1 MAGAWDVVADALGF
15 GPSGNDRASSDW
27 AAWGH
32 EEICSMLETS
42 VDPADID
49 DAARAWRDQARHADD
64 LVTGLTRDLQAIVFD
79 GWRGASADAA
89 LTALGPINQWSADQ
103 AETAERTTGLMD
115 DSASSTAQAKSAVP
129 PPVSHDWNESLRS
142 FGIAGG
148 VGVFVDAVAQEQQK
162 VDAHAEAVRVM
173 TTVYSAPIND
183 HQAAVPTYP
192 QLADPTVQPPEQLPD
207 IGPVP
212 GNLYSATGS
221 AATGAAGTRA
231 AATGRAATGGSG
243 AGGPGGGSAH
253 GGGHVSYPPPTA
265 ATLQGVAGG
274 PASQHGG
281 QVAPDQPVRRS
292 QHVGGQVAAAAAAAG
307 VPIMAPIA
315 ESRIRRALGGG
326 LRPGGAGAGGGHP
339 SGADHLSSR
348 HLSGAGQVSGR
359 ASPGNTAELGPRP
372 TGAAAEIGRGAGTRA
387 GDLMAPMGAGRG
399 KDGEDSEHRRPSY
412 LIEMD
417 DIFTDGRKVA
427 PAVIGADPPE
437 QDC

>member
-1 MAGAWDVVADALGF
+1 MARAWDVVADALGF
-15 GPSGNDRASSDW
+15 GPSGNDHASSNW

-32 EEICSMLETS
+32 EEICSMLQTS

-49 DAARAWRDQARHADD
+49 DAARAWRQQGSNTTDAI
-64 LVTGLTRDLQAIVFD
+64 TGLTRDLQAIVFD

-103 AETAERTTGLMD
+103 ADTADRTTRLMD

-129 PPVSHDWNESLRS
+129 PPVSHDWGESLRS
-142 FGIAGG
+142 FSIAGG

-192 QLADPTVQPPEQLPD
+192 QLADPTMQPPEQPAD
-207 IGPVP
+207 SGPVP
-212 GNLYSATGS
+212 GTLYSAPGG
-221 AATGAAGTRA
+221 AATGA

-243 AGGPGGGSAH
+243 GGGSGGGSAH
-253 GGGHVSYPPPTA
+253 GSGHVAYPPPTA
-265 ATLQGVAGG
+265 ATLQGLVGD
-274 PASQHGG
+274 PASQHGA
-281 QVAPDQPVRRS
+281 QVAPDQTVRRS
-292 QHVGGQVAAAAAAAG
+292 QNVGGQVAAAAAAAG
-307 VPIMAPIA
+307 VPIVAPIA
-315 ESRIRRALGGG
+315 ESRIRRALAPGGG
-326 LRPGGAGAGGGHP
+326 IRIGGAGAGGVHP
-339 SGADHLSSR
+339 SGGGQLSSE
-348 HLSGAGQVSGR
+348 VSGR
-359 ASPGNTAELGPRP
+359 ASTGLRP
-372 TGAAAEIGRGAGTRA
+372 SAAAGESAESRIARGASA

-399 KDGEDSEHRRPSY
+399 KEGEDSEHRRPSF

-437 QDC
+437 QDR

>member
-15 GPSGNDRASSDW
+15 GPSGNDHASSNW

-49 DAARAWRDQARHADD
+49 DAARAWRDLGRHADD

-103 AETAERTTGLMD
+103 ADAVGRTTGLMD

-129 PPVSHDWNESLRS
+129 PPVSHDWSESLRS

-192 QLADPTVQPPEQLPD
+192 QLADPTVQPAEQPPD
-207 IGPVP
+207 TGPVP
-212 GNLYSATGS
+212 GTLYSAPGG
-221 AATGAAGTRA
+221 AATGA
-231 AATGRAATGGSG
+231 AATGRAATDAHI
-243 AGGPGGGSAH
+243 AGESGGGSAH
-253 GGGHVSYPPPTA
+253 GGGHVAYPPPTA
-265 ATLQGVAGG
+265 ATLQGVAGD
-274 PASQHGG
+274 PASQHGT
-281 QVAPDQPVRRS
+281 QVAPDQTVRRS
-292 QHVGGQVAAAAAAAG
+292 QNIGGQVPAAAAAAG
-307 VPIMAPIA
+307 VPIMAPIP
-315 ESRIRRALGGG
+315 ESRIRRALAPGGG
-326 LRPGGAGAGGGHP
+326 VRVGGAGAGSGHP
-339 SGADHLSSR
+339 SGASHLSSSQ
-348 HLSGAGQVSGR
+348 LSGEGQLSGR
-359 ASPGNTAELGPRP
+359 ASTGNTTEFGPRP
-372 TGAAAEIGRGAGTRA
+372 AGAAAEVGRGASTRA

-412 LIEMD
+412 LIEVD

-427 PAVIGADPPE
+427 PAVIGVDLPE

>member
-15 GPSGNDRASSDW
+15 GPSGNDHASSDW

-49 DAARAWRDQARHADD
+49 DAARAWRDQGRHADD

-89 LTALGPINQWSADQ
+89 LTALGPINQWSANQ
-103 AETAERTTGLMD
+103 ADAVERTTGLMD

-129 PPVSHDWNESLRS
+129 PPVSHDWSESLRS
-142 FGIAGG
+142 FGIGGG

-173 TTVYSAPIND
+173 ATVYSAPIND

-192 QLADPTVQPPEQLPD
+192 QLTDPTVQPAVQPPD
-207 IGPVP
+207 TGPVS
-212 GNLYSATGS
+212 GTLYSAPGG
-221 AATGAAGTRA
+221 AATGAA
-231 AATGRAATGGSG
+231 ATGRTGTG
-243 AGGPGGGSAH
+243 AHIASESGGGSAH
-253 GGGHVSYPPPTA
+253 GGDHVAYPPPTA
-265 ATLQGVAGG
+265 ATLQSVVGD
-274 PASQHGG
+274 PASQHGA
-281 QVAPDQPVRRS
+281 QVAPDQAVRRS
-292 QHVGGQVAAAAAAAG
+292 QNVGGQVAAAAAAAG
-307 VPIMAPIA
+307 VPIMAPIV
-315 ESRIRRALGGG
+315 ESRIRRALAPGGG
-326 LRPGGAGAGGGHP
+326 VRVGGAGAGSGHP
-339 SGADHLSSR
+339 SGASHLSSS
-348 HLSGAGQVSGR
+348 HLSGEGQLSAR
-359 ASPGNTAELGPRP
+359 ASTGNTTEFGPRP
-372 TGAAAEIGRGAGTRA
+372 TGAAAEIGRGASTRA